1 MMEFDLVPLQFK
13 KTMWMVRRVAIV
25 AEIFCVLILLLIGI
39 MRVFHDL
46 TTAVIFSTGIL
57 SISTLLLIPGFLY
70 ERISQST
77 VEFTVDRIK
86 VFDRHG
92 RCWREIPYSFITSI
106 RTENISGFFY
116 GKDKHLCTQKYI
128 CFYLNN
134 TREIPRVSY
143 AKLFNVQNFFMVA
156 HQCELEDLTM
166 HKFNNFLV

>member
-13 KTMWMVRRVAIV
+13 KTMWMVRSVAIV
-25 AEIFCVLILLLIGI
+25 AEIFAVLILLLMGI
-39 MRVFHDL
+39 MRVFQDL

-70 ERISQST
+70 EKISQST
-77 VEFTVDRIK
+77 VEFSADRIK
-86 VFDRHG
+86 VFDRHR

-106 RTENISGFFY
+106 RIEDVSGFFY
-116 GKDKHLCTQKYI
+116 GKDKHLCKQKYI

-134 TREIPRVSY
+134 ATEIPRVSY
-143 AKLFNVQNFFMVA
+143 AKLFNVQNFFMLA

-166 HKFNNFLV
+166 RVFNKFLA